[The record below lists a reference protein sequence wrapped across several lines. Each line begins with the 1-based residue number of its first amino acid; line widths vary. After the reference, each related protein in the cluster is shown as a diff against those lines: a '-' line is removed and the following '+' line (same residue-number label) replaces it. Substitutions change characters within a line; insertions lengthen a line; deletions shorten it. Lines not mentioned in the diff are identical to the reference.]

1 MHEMSVAQNVFE
13 VISDEASKQ
22 KAKPVGAKISCGRL
36 YAIND
41 ELLRFAFEAITK
53 GTSYEGMKLDIE
65 HKPLLAQC
73 KNCNREYKIEISSW
87 KCPKCKSEDYKIL
100 PDAPL
105 ILEEIDF
112 QTE

>member
-1 MHEMSVAQNVFE
+1 MHEMSVAQNVFN

-22 KAKPVGAKISCGRL
+22 GAKPTGAKISYGRL

-41 ELLRFAFEAITK
+41 ELLHFAFDAITK
-53 GTSYEGMKLDIE
+53 GTSYEGMKLYIE
-65 HKPLLAQC
+65 HKPLIAH
-73 KNCNREYKIEISSW
+73 CNKCNTEYKIEISDW